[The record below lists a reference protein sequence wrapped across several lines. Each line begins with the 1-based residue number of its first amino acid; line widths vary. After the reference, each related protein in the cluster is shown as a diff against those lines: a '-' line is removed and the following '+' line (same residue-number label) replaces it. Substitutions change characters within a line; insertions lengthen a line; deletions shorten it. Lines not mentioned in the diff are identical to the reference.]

1 MLRRQLALA
10 AVAIAGCHDAP
21 ARPAPRP
28 TAPAQA
34 SRDLLA
40 QALTAA
46 AADAEQARNHAPPA
60 PPPTDDDI
68 IGALAALAADD
79 LQTDHQGGFGQLG
92 RVPDDPD
99 DPHDDPDD
107 PGGVVGGVIGGTLG
121 GPPPPPPGAI
131 VITLVSDDDDLDPDA
146 VHHHTTILHVRAELC
161 RRQAA
166 AADTMSDTITATVS
180 LSAIGGGSLAVHVN
194 GAGPLT
200 ACLQRMPMS
209 THLPE
214 GATLTF
220 QLTVPPP

>member
-21 ARPAPRP
+21 APPTPRP

-46 AADAEQARNHAPPA
+46 AADAEQARTLAPPA
-60 PPPTDDDI
+60 PPSTDDDI
-68 IGALAALAADD
+68 VGALAGLSADD
-79 LQTDHQGGFGQLG
+79 LAGVGGYAQRGVG
-92 RVPDDPD
+92 PDDPD
-99 DPHDDPDD
+99 DD
-107 PGGVVGGVIGGTLG
+107 PGGIAGGVLG
-121 GPPPPPPGAI
+121 GPPPPPSDDL
-131 VITLVSDDDDLDPDA
+131 VVTLVSDDDDLEPD
-146 VHHHTTILHVRAELC
+146 VVRHHIHVLHVRAELC

-166 AADTMSDTITATVS
+166 LDDTMSDTITATVS
-180 LSAIGGGSLAVHVN
+180 LSAIGAGSLAVHVN

-209 THLPE
+209 TRLPD

-220 QLTVPPP
+220 QLTIPPP